1 MNLIT
6 SFFSLILFS
15 LLMFTN
21 VSCSEKGTAKLSSKD
36 SDINVT
42 NTENKLK
49 FTSGV
54 GAIYEDSKGNLWF
67 GSHSEGV
74 SLYNGLTFRYFTTA
88 DGLSSN
94 QVRNIEEDSDG
105 NIWFGT
111 QNGIT
116 KYDGKRF
123 IIHKP
128 SETSF
133 SLFESPGITSKKE
146 PMSSHQN
153 QSVTKVNKSDLWFSA
168 GTKDGVIRFDGK
180 ELTYLQFPLPNPR
193 NSQDSYSLTDY
204 TKGKDNMTWF
214 ATYTNVIGYDGNNFT
229 VIDNKSLN
237 LQKQTGVLHVRS
249 IFEDSKGNLWIG
261 NNGIGVL
268 LKKGDKLIDFT
279 KQQRLASKKT
289 LKDGSDSPKGTLEHV
304 FEIAEDKSGNIWFG
318 DRDTGAWRYDG
329 TTMTNFTTE
338 DGLTTT
344 QIMSIYQSKNGD
356 LLFGMGDGSVCIFNG
371 ESFERKY

>member
-1 MNLIT
+1 MTIIT
-6 SFFSLILFS
+6 SFFSTILFS

-36 SDINVT
+36 SEINAT
-42 NTENKLK
+42 KTEDKLK
-49 FTSGV
+49 FSSV
-54 GAIYEDSKGNLWF
+54 ILSIFEDSKGNLWF

-74 SLYNGLTFRYFTTA
+74 CLYDGKTFRYFTTA
-88 DGLSSN
+88 DGLSDN
-94 QVRNIEEDSDG
+94 QVRTIQEDSNG

-111 QNGIT
+111 QHGIT
-116 KYDGKRF
+116 KYDGYKYTVQ
-123 IIHKP
+123 KP
-128 SETSF
+128 IETSL
-133 SLFESPGITSKKE
+133 SLFDSPGIISKKE

-153 QSVTKVNKSDLWFSA
+153 QSVTRVNNSNLWFDA
-168 GTKDGVIRFDGK
+168 GTKDGAIGFDGK
-180 ELTYLQFPLPNPR
+180 ELTYLQFPFPNPR
-193 NSQDSYSLTDY
+193 NSQDSYSLTNY
-204 TKGKDNMTWF
+204 SKGKDNMTWF
-214 ATYTNVIGYDGNNFT
+214 ATYTNVIGYDGKNFT

-268 LKKGDKLIDFT
+268 LRKGDKFIDFT
-279 KQQRLASKKT
+279 KEQGLASNKT

-344 QIMSIYQSKNGD
+344 QIRSIYQSKNGD